1 MNSVRAKGRDAK
13 RVSEVKQM
21 QTALEAYFSNS
32 ASASYPVLGIDAA
45 PATLGT
51 GNQIKLCNTALG
63 FDTAANCDNAANA
76 PVFMARAPRDPSNGA
91 QIGGASYE
99 YTYKSRTAANA
110 DCPAAPCPHMRL
122 DFALR
127 AAPVAWRA
135 EHEPQPRMDYNKIL
149 FKYPVLSITYSDE
162 SPPTAG
168 FTLVELLVAVGIIGV
183 LASVSMVSVNSIR
196 VKARD
201 SKRISDIKQ
210 VQNALEAYYSSNN
223 LYPSATVAV
232 ATGLGSANFDVLCNS
247 GAGVCCGHNGCKLQR
262 SKRSSVHGAY

>member
-1 MNSVRAKGRDAK
+1 MLKTKSYKHQAVSGFTLVELLVAVGIIGVLASVSVVSVNSVRAKGRDAK

-32 ASASYPVLGIDAA
+32 ASASYPVLGTDAA

-110 DCPAAPCPHMRL
+110 DCAAAPCPSYEIGFRL
-122 DFALR
+122 EGGTGGLAGGAR
-127 AAPVAWRA
+127 
-135 EHEPQPRMDYNKIL
+135 
-149 FKYPVLSITYSDE
+149 
-162 SPPTAG
+162 TA
-168 FTLVELLVAVGIIGV
+168 TP
-183 LASVSMVSVNSIR
+183 N
-196 VKARD
+196 
-201 SKRISDIKQ
+201 
-210 VQNALEAYYSSNN
+210 
-223 LYPSATVAV
+223 
-232 ATGLGSANFDVLCNS
+232 GL
-247 GAGVCCGHNGCKLQR
+247 Q
-262 SKRSSVHGAY
+262 